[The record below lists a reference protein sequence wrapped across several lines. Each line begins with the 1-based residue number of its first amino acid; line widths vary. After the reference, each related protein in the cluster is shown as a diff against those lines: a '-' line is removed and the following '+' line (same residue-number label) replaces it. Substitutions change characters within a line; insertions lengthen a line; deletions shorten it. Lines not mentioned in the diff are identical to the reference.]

1 MTLKTKQRL
10 ETLSIIIGGIG
21 LLMFMGYLLK
31 LNYYSSLS
39 YPWSI
44 PIQLNSSIN
53 LILSC
58 FSLHFLINKK
68 NRAFIK
74 YCSIL
79 LIINGLINLFYLLH
93 LDSDVLNSIYL
104 NPIFDSI
111 IIERYTNIKP
121 CLASVFCYIVIGLS
135 FLGIL
140 SKSKFFNQTAQA
152 ALHLV
157 TLIAF
162 LTILSLSDN
171 IPSLEDLYFFS
182 NFSIYGASM
191 LLLLSIMTA
200 TVQPHLGFVT
210 IFLGSKIGH
219 TLSRSLFPKIIIS
232 VLILGYLRVEISKT
246 NLINEA
252 SANVLLQ
259 ASFILI
265 TLFIA
270 HFTKENLNKID
281 DQRKKAEYKTLL
293 ANKNLEKRIAIRT
306 NNLTKQNKQLEE
318 FAYVVSH
325 NFRAPV
331 SNLHSLIDIYK
342 EEEDLETKE
351 LLIEKFEIT
360 VTNLTTTLNDLL
372 SVISVK
378 NDSKKEKQNLLLD
391 TYLLNAIDS
400 LQEDIVKSDAQVT
413 SDFSKA
419 PGLEY
424 SAVYLDSII
433 QNLLSNAL
441 KYSSPLRTAKVHFQS
456 HTRNDKTVLTV
467 CDNGLG
473 IDLKEHGKEIFGFNK
488 VFHKHPNAK
497 GVGLFLTK
505 AQVEG
510 MGGTITVESTV
521 DVGTKFEIIF

>member
-1 MTLKTKQRL
+1 MTLETKQRV

-21 LLMFMGYLLK
+21 LLMFMGYLFK

-111 IIERYTNIKP
+111 IIERYTSIKP

-182 NFSIYGASM
+182 NFSIYDAFI
-191 LLLLSIMTA
+191 LALLSIMIA
-200 TVQPHLGFVT
+200 AVQPNLGFVA
-210 IFLGSKIGH
+210 IFIGSKIGH
-219 TLSRSLFPKIIIS
+219 KISRSFFPIILIS
-232 VLILGYLRVEISKT
+232 VVALGYLRIEISKT
-246 NLINEA
+246 DQINEA

-259 ASFILI
+259 ASYILI

-270 HFTKENLNKID
+270 YFNKESLNKID
-281 DQRKKAEYKTLL
+281 DQRKEAENKIVL
-293 ANKNLEKRIAIRT
+293 ANNNLEKRILART
-306 NNLTKQNKQLEE
+306 NHLTKQNKQLEE
-318 FAYVVSH
+318 FAYMVSH

-342 EEEDLETKE
+342 EEEDPKTKD
-351 LLIEKFEIT
+351 LLLEKFEIT
-360 VTNLTTTLNDLL
+360 VTNLTSTLNDLL
-372 SVISVK
+372 NGISVK
-378 NDSKKEKQNLLLD
+378 NDTKKEKQNLVFN
-391 TYLLNAIDS
+391 TCFLNAVES
-400 LQEDIVKSDAQVT
+400 FQGDIIKSGALIT

-419 PGLEY
+419 PSIDY
-424 SAVYLDSII
+424 SAMYLESII

-441 KYSSPLRTAKVHFQS
+441 KYSSPLRTAKIHFQS
-456 HTRNDKTVLTV
+456 HIINDEIALIVS
-467 CDNGLG
+467 DNGLG

-488 VFHKHPNAK
+488 VFHKHPDAK

-521 DVGTKFEIIF
+521 DVGTKFKIIF